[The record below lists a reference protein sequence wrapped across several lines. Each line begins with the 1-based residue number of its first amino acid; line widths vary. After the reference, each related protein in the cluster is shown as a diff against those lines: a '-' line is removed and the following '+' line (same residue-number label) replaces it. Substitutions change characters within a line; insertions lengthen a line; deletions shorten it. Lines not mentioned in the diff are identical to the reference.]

1 MAEPPDEKSKQ
12 ALITALRLLA
22 ASPKSQ
28 RELRTKL
35 EAKGY
40 PVMAV
45 QFAMNELSGQGV
57 LDDKAYAKNLTTR
70 LMQGSA
76 AGRRRVAFEL
86 KHHGVPEKVQ
96 REILG
101 SLTESNERARALELA
116 RSKWPSL
123 SKLEPAKRKKK
134 LFDHLIRKGYDYHVV
149 RDVLETVARD
159 TPDDDPTL

>member
-70 LMQGSA
+70 LVQGSA
-76 AGRRRVAFEL
+76 ADGAGSPSNSSITASGEGSAGRFW
-86 KHHGVPEKVQ
+86 GP
-96 REILG
+96 
-101 SLTESNERARALELA
+101 TESNRRARAPELA